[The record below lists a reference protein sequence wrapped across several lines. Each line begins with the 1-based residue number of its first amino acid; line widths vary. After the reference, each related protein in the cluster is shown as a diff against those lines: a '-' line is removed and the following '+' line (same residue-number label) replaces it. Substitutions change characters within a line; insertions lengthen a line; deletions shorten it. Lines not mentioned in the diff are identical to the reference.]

1 MARACRWFTTVMAMR
16 SIARAKPHDARRP
29 LGPVRLF
36 GYTSPHLL
44 RGEPALTDSTP
55 KPGDS
60 SSRPPL
66 GHASSTGRY
75 VLLVLGDEQGKY
87 ATFPLPD
94 NGSVVIGRSHKCD
107 IRIDDP
113 SLSRQHAILHIGPK
127 IWIEDL
133 NSANGT
139 RVRDARLVYQNP
151 TDSIETAEFM
161 DRHVTARGRVEVS
174 PGDVIELGSTVV
186 VVQHA
191 VSGARPRRLWSHG
204 YFEGR
209 LEEECARAER
219 TKSSFALVRVHVDE
233 ASAGGVEEALAVATR
248 SVDVVA
254 SYGPGE
260 FEMLVVDVDTATAT
274 EVHNRLLQE
283 LKNRGV
289 VARIGV
295 AMWPQDGRNPEALV
309 AKACARVVGADGTE
323 QGGGPL
329 IVLDPAMQRLYRL
342 AERVADST
350 ICVLLLGETG
360 VGKEVLAETI
370 HRRSPRA
377 GKPFLRLNCAALSE
391 SLLESELFG
400 HERGAFTGAL
410 QAKPGLL
417 EAAHGGTVFLDE
429 IGELPLSTQAKLLRV
444 FEGHE
449 VIRVGAV
456 KPRSI
461 DVRFIAA
468 TNRDL
473 EQAAQQGL
481 FREDLYFRISGVSLV
496 IPPLRERTAEIEPLA
511 RAFMRQAARDR
522 SRRLPS
528 IAPDAL
534 RWLHEYSWPGNVREL
549 RNVIERAMLLC
560 GDGPITL
567 DHLPTEK
574 MGATLPSRPFR
585 MAPPPPP
592 PPRVPRPQAGAAL
605 PAGGAVAPT
614 LPPQRAPGPPGDDTT
629 AELRRRIEEA
639 ERERILQALDACAGN
654 QTRAAKLLG
663 ISRRTL
669 VSRLDQYNIARPRK
683 NIGEE

>member
-1 MARACRWFTTVMAMR
+1 MTE
-16 SIARAKPHDARRP
+16 P
-29 LGPVRLF
+29 
-36 GYTSPHLL
+36 TS
-44 RGEPALTDSTP
+44 
-55 KPGDS
+55 KPGSPVPRPSQNPAAPS
-60 SSRPPL
+60 S
-66 GHASSTGRY
+66 GRY

-94 NGSVVIGRSHKCD
+94 VGTAVIGRSHKCD

-113 SLSRQHAILHIGPK
+113 SLSRQHAVLHIGPK

-133 NSANGT
+133 GSANGT
-139 RVRDARLVYQNP
+139 RVRDARLVYSP
-151 TDSIETAEFM
+151 PVDSIETVEFL
-161 DRHVTARGRVEVS
+161 DQRVTAEGRVEVS

-191 VSGARPRRLWSHG
+191 VSGARPRRLWNHG

-219 TKSSFALVRVHVDE
+219 TRASFALVRVHVD
-233 ASAGGVEEALAVATR
+233 AALRAQVEEALAVATR
-248 SVDVVA
+248 SIDVVA

-260 FEMLVVDVDTATAT
+260 YEILIVDVDASTAAD
-274 EVHNRLLQE
+274 VHKRLAQE
-283 LKNRGV
+283 LGTRQLG
-289 VARIGV
+289 ARIGM
-295 AMWPQDGRNPEALV
+295 AQWPQDGRNPEALV
-309 AKACARVVGADGTE
+309 AKACARVLGADGVEGT
-323 QGGGPL
+323 GGPL

-410 QAKPGLL
+410 QAKQGLL
-417 EAAHGGTVFLDE
+417 EAAHSGTVFLDE

-449 VIRVGAV
+449 VMRVGAV
-456 KPRSI
+456 KPRAI
-461 DVRFIAA
+461 DVRFVAA

-473 EQAAQQGL
+473 EHAAQLGH

-496 IPPLRERTAEIEPLA
+496 IPPLRERTREIEPLT
-511 RAFMRQAARDR
+511 RAFMGQLARKRGD
-522 SRRLPS
+522 RLPD
-528 IAPDAL
+528 IAADAMG
-534 RWLHEYSWPGNVREL
+534 WLLEYSWPGNVREL

-567 DHLPTEK
+567 DHLPVEK
-574 MGATLPSRPFR
+574 MGATLPSRPVVR
-585 MAPPPPP
+585 PAGQPATAGQLRRNVDAPGAPPAP
-592 PPRVPRPQAGAAL
+592 VPAL
-605 PAGGAVAPT
+605 PPERVA
-614 LPPQRAPGPPGDDTT
+614 APAADETT

-639 ERERILQALDACAGN
+639 ERQRILQALDSCAGN
-654 QTRAAKLLG
+654 QTRAAKVLG

-669 VSRLDQYNIARPRK
+669 VSRLDQYGIARPRK
-683 NIGEE
+683 NLGDE